1 MCKDHFSSF
10 EKILSNCKSVTVHE
24 KNLKILTTEMCK
36 ILNSLSPEIM
46 KNIFKIKTNYHKTLK
61 ALIFSKRN
69 IKTVRYGLQNM
80 SYMGP
85 RMWDLVPK
93 EMKQVTTLNEFKAKI
108 KIWKLESSL
117 YRLSRTCLPQ
127 IGFIT

>member
-10 EKILSNCKSVTVHE
+10 EKILSNGKSVTVHE
-24 KNLKILTTEMCK
+24 KNLKIFATEMCK

-117 YRLSRTCLPQ
+117 YRLSRACLPQ